1 MESIEDEKN
10 ENKNQSSL
18 VQTTQHGDES
28 DTGERMEEVDEE
40 SREEEA
46 NKILHLYSRAERQN
60 QKRLEL
66 QERQQQIN
74 ESQSWRNL
82 HLSDHDDDSD
92 DTDDEDDPDETK
104 KFLSMIRGQP
114 KKQNLVNIRWV
125 NGKVE
130 VTPVT
135 DEDVSTSDHLH
146 QSSSRSS
153 LPDSVTITKVN
164 GGYRPQPRVRHV
176 VPDTVTITRVPA
188 PSGAPF
194 LPGLEAA
201 GAVTAANPPQPL
213 DCVKMQKEEIERRRA
228 EARASKEQQ
237 ARDNAK
243 GKRKFEDRMTLTE
256 AKMTDFQDSR
266 DYVDFLQSKL
276 QGINIKIVK

>member
-135 DEDVSTSDHLH
+135 DDDISTDHLH

-153 LPDSVTITKVN
+153 LPDSVTVTKVN
-164 GGYRPQPRVRHV
+164 GDIVHSHV
-176 VPDTVTITRVPA
+176 SDTW
-188 PSGAPF
+188 F
-194 LPGLEAA
+194 LILSQLHVYQHL
-201 GAVTAANPPQPL
+201 AVL
-213 DCVKMQKEEIERRRA
+213 L
-228 EARASKEQQ
+228 
-237 ARDNAK
+237 
-243 GKRKFEDRMTLTE
+243 F
-256 AKMTDFQDSR
+256 
-266 DYVDFLQSKL
+266 
-276 QGINIKIVK
+276 